1 MRGPLFPFVALLALT
16 GCVLPPPSPVEQP
29 DKMTLTGDRVELP
42 TVFVKGC
49 PYVALKVNGQGPYLF
64 VVDTG
69 SDGMCISPLV
79 AQEAHIGSS
88 RYRAAVTG
96 ASGQVENLPSVLLDR
111 VEAVSFSLEGVGA
124 TLMSPE
130 TARLLALGLDQ
141 KFGGLLGMTA
151 LQSVL
156 LEIDYPRRQVSVGR
170 IGSVDLPVTEGLPY
184 TGTMPQVTITTPSAK
199 NATTTARLDTGAYDT
214 FTLTDITTYPT
225 RVGLIKQDAFS
236 VGIGGYW
243 RPLFGQ
249 LAGKIHLGP
258 ATWLDPKIYEGTANR
273 IGSQSLAP
281 WKLIIDPEKKMLWL
295 LNGKLTST
303 TTWTGPID
311 PDGRPAVYGYGRM
324 PDGDGFI
331 IREVDSGSRAERA
344 GLKVG
349 DRCWNERPEPPAA
362 AKEPAPDRLR
372 LRVVRGAETFE
383 VFMSLKDL
391 PPATTKAAG
400 SPP

>member
-1 MRGPLFPFVALLALT
+1 
-16 GCVLPPPSPVEQP
+16 
-29 DKMTLTGDRVELP
+29 MTLTGDRVELP